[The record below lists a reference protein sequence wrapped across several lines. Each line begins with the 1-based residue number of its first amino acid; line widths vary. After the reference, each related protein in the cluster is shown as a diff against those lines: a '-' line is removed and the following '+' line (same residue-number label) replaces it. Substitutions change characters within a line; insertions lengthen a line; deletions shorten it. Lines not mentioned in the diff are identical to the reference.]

1 MKQRILKS
9 FKIALAVLITIGLAN
24 LLGLKYAATA
34 GIITILSIQNT
45 KKETLKSA
53 GNRALALISALFI
66 SFVCFQ
72 LGGYSILSFAIY
84 LFLYC
89 ILCFS
94 LKWGEA
100 IAMNSVLITHFL
112 LEGNMSVSLLLNEIL
127 LFCIGISMG
136 ILINLHLHKK
146 EDQFLKLSDEVD
158 KQLKEILFRMS
169 NWILEVN
176 KSKYDTACF
185 APLDQAILKATKQAR
200 ENYNNTI
207 FQKDV
212 SELNYIIMREQQSKI
227 IKRMY
232 ESIKRM
238 ESVPV
243 QAEAIATFLHQISLK
258 YHRENTVEELLSN
271 LYKLME
277 QMKKEQLPLSRE
289 EFEARAILYYVLLNC
304 EEFLMLKKE
313 YIA

>member
-1 MKQRILKS
+1 M
-9 FKIALAVLITIGLAN
+9 
-24 LLGLKYAATA
+24 
-34 GIITILSIQNT
+34 
-45 KKETLKSA
+45 
-53 GNRALALISALFI
+53 
-66 SFVCFQ
+66 
-72 LGGYSILSFAIY
+72 
-84 LFLYC
+84 
-89 ILCFS
+89 
-94 LKWGEA
+94 
-100 IAMNSVLITHFL
+100 
-112 LEGNMSVSLLLNEIL
+112 
-127 LFCIGISMG
+127 
-136 ILINLHLHKK
+136 
-146 EDQFLKLSDEVD
+146 
-158 KQLKEILFRMS
+158 LFRS
-169 NWILEVN
+169 
-176 KSKYDTACF
+176 
-185 APLDQAILKATKQAR
+185 PLDQAIIKATKQAR

-243 QAEAIATFLHQISLK
+243 QAEVIATFLHQISLK

-289 EFEARAILYYVLLNC
+289 EFEARAILYYLLLNC

-313 YIA
+313 FIA